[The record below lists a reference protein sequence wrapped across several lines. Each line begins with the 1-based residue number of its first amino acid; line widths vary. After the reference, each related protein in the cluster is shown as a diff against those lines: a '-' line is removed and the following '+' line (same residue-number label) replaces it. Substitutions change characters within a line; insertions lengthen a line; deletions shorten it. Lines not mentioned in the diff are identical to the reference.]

1 MAGTKR
7 FVLLTAAALGMA
19 PGPFAL
25 VAEAPPA
32 PEPNVVATIERSARP
47 EGACLV
53 RVEVRD
59 PQSNDLLAEP
69 KIAVAAGQ
77 EASVSSSDADRKV
90 EVTVKAGPGCA
101 GGTYLVNV
109 RTAGKL
115 AYSKSGDLSPKA
127 H

>member
-7 FVLLTAAALGMA
+7 LVVLTAAALGMA

-32 PEPNVVATIERSARP
+32 PEPNVVATIERSSKP

-53 RVEVRD
+53 RAEVRD
-59 PQSNDLLAEP
+59 PQSNDVLAEP

-77 EASVSSSDADRKV
+77 EANVSISDADRKV

-109 RTAGKL
+109 WAAGKL
-115 AYSKSGDLSPKA
+115 AYSKSGNLKP
-127 H
+127 

>member
-25 VAEAPPA
+25 VAEGPPA
-32 PEPNVVATIERSARP
+32 PEPKVEATIEQSAKP
-47 EGACLV
+47 NGACLV
-53 RVEVRD
+53 RAEVRD
-59 PQSNDLLAEP
+59 PKSNDVLAEP

-90 EVTVKAGPGCA
+90 EVTVKAGPACA

-109 RTAGKL
+109 WTAGKL
-115 AYSKSGDLSPKA
+115 AYSKSGALGPKA
-127 H
+127 R